1 MDITNMKELYAE
13 LIKAAGRGFR
23 NRSITNPAV
32 DFTKKAKAGV
42 YDSMT
47 DEEYYEEL
55 DKVEE
60 LNRVWE
66 HKPSKTVGELLLTAL
81 ENLDIRDE
89 DVKDISATLMC
100 AYDKTDQEDIPCDAD
115 VNSRVSD
122 IIFGDHRNR
131 QAACSSWAAEMVF
144 DEDEITSD
152 ASGHEDHILS
162 SPARIY
168 EYLDS
173 KVYGQKDAKRAAAML
188 LWNHVNGRRQNV
200 LFAGPTG
207 CGKTEIFRQL
217 AKLYPNI
224 VIHNATSL
232 TGTGWKGNTKVRNLF
247 DGVDQ
252 NKMSHLIIVLDEADK
267 MFEDADDRHYSYIVQ
282 NELLKVLEG
291 DLVHFD
297 GNPSGNEPTLD
308 IDTSNV
314 SFVFLGSFDSMV
326 RAKNMAV
333 NNSRPIGFGSAPAD
347 ESFDGYKSIFTQED
361 LVQYANVRSEVAGR
375 IATIVQLR
383 EMTEDDFYAILNT
396 KGISPVDKLADY
408 YGVRLK
414 LSAKTKHRLAKEAA
428 ENRMG
433 VRFIRSQIQRKL
445 DDELFKDCSRKEYT
459 IA

>member
-1 MDITNMKELYAE
+1 MRISEKEWE
-13 LIKAAGRGFR
+13 NIDFR
-23 NRSITNPAV
+23 
-32 DFTKKAKAGV
+32 KKK
-42 YDSMT
+42 Y
-47 DEEYYEEL
+47 
-55 DKVEE
+55 
-60 LNRVWE
+60 
-66 HKPSKTVGELLLTAL
+66 
-81 ENLDIRDE
+81 
-89 DVKDISATLMC
+89 
-100 AYDKTDQEDIPCDAD
+100 
-115 VNSRVSD
+115 
-122 IIFGDHRNR
+122 
-131 QAACSSWAAEMVF
+131 
-144 DEDEITSD
+144 
-152 ASGHEDHILS
+152 
-162 SPARIY
+162 
-168 EYLDS
+168 
-173 KVYGQKDAKRAAAML
+173 
-188 LWNHVNGRRQNV
+188 
-200 LFAGPTG
+200 
-207 CGKTEIFRQL
+207 RQL
-217 AKLYPNI
+217 KEA
-224 VIHNATSL
+224 
-232 TGTGWKGNTKVRNLF
+232 
-247 DGVDQ
+247 
-252 NKMSHLIIVLDEADK
+252 LDEADK

-333 NNSRPIGFGSAPAD
+333 NKSRHIGFESAPAD
-347 ESFDGYKSIFTQED
+347 ESFDGYKSTFTQED

-396 KGISPVDKLADY
+396 KGISLVDKLADY